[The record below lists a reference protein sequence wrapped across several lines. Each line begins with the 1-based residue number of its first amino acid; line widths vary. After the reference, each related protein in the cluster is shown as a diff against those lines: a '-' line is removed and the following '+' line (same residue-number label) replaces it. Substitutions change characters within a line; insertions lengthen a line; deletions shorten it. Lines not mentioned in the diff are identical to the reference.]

1 MVNGVRIAGR
11 TVLGRINSDT
21 KAVYSYL
28 MSTTATFEKHDPT
41 TGEVIAKYKDFTPDE
56 VFATVASAKEASVDW
71 QSLGFRGRKRVLLNW
86 AALLTSRIKEIA
98 ELTGVSINTALGR
111 MRYALLNMRKLIDKH
126 QIILT
131 N

>member
-1 MVNGVRIAGR
+1 
-11 TVLGRINSDT
+11 
-21 KAVYSYL
+21 

-98 ELTGVSINTALGR
+98 N
-111 MRYALLNMRKLIDKH
+111 
-126 QIILT
+126 
-131 N
+131 